1 MQPRKTF
8 MSLPAALRDLRL
20 QPGRAVGEQLAEWCE
35 SLAAHADL
43 CRDRKDPK
51 AAVHQLRLVAKTLRA
66 AIRLANPGTLG
77 PNLARLDASVRKRS
91 AALGSMRDSVVQAEL
106 LRRLVRRE
114 DRPLRL
120 NVARLAREW
129 ESPQPGTGLQR
140 RIAIG
145 LSGCARRL
153 ARELTTRAEA
163 PGIRKALR
171 RSLRKTLAW
180 REASEEEGATEAF
193 HAWRRW
199 QKRLESQLRLA
210 AAVSSRRLD
219 RHLDRL
225 HGLQEELGALHDVDE
240 LAVRLRSRPNS
251 KHLDPEQR
259 QRVDTLLHK
268 RQARLQRR
276 VLRLA
281 KKAVDREL
289 EDHVRS
295 VVRFWAKW
303 KLNTRRPAASTPGSR
318 SRSVR
323 VPPRT

>member
-1 MQPRKTF
+1 MQRRNSF
-8 MSLPAALRDLRL
+8 MCLPAELRDLRL
-20 QPGRAVGEQLAEWCE
+20 QPGRAVGDQMAEWCGH
-35 SLAAHADL
+35 LAAHADL
-43 CRDRKDPK
+43 CREKKDPK
-51 AAVHQLRLVAKTLRA
+51 AAVHQLRLVAKALRA
-66 AIRLANPGTLG
+66 AIRLANPGIPG
-77 PNLARLDASVRKRS
+77 PSLVRLDASVRKRA

-114 DRPLRL
+114 DRPLCL
-120 NVARLAREW
+120 SVAELAQEW
-129 ESPQPGTGLQR
+129 ESPQPGTRLQR

-145 LSGCARRL
+145 LSGCARSL
-153 ARELTTRAEA
+153 ARELTSRADA

-180 REASEEEGATEAF
+180 REASEDGTKEAF

-199 QKRLESQLRLA
+199 QKRLESQLRLT

-225 HGLQEELGALHDVDE
+225 HRLQEELGALHDVDE

-259 QRVDTLLHK
+259 KRLDALLQK

-281 KKAVDREL
+281 KKAIDREL

-295 VVRFWAKW
+295 VVRLWSKSKF
-303 KLNTRRPAASTPGSR
+303 NTRKPAASTPGSR